1 MLFRVYFTHGGQK
14 RWLAAW
20 SCTAGFPVLLFPIA
34 ISYYRSSSSSTRRRF
49 IPMISRWLLG
59 TSVLVGIILSFE
71 CYLAFFGISYLPVS
85 VHSLVSS
92 SQLVFT
98 AVFAFFMVRQKF
110 TPFSINAV
118 VLMTLGSL
126 VIGLHMNADI
136 PEGESPRKYVIGF
149 VMSIGAACAHG
160 LFLTLT
166 EYAQAKAT
174 TAMTFPIVMQVQFVI
189 SLVATLV
196 STVPMIINR
205 DFQQTMGK
213 EAAEFGL
220 GEKKYYLVIIMGIVS
235 LEASVIGAIGIAMSS
250 SSLFAGIMCSLLV
263 PVQQLF
269 AVIFLKEGFNA
280 DRGMALAL
288 CLWGFTS
295 HLYGGY
301 KATLLVPK
309 HKLITTV
316 PLPLPLPLQ
325 VINDEELLPP
335 PPSSSSLSPLPL
347 PQYIHHDQV

>member
-1 MLFRVYFTHGGQK
+1 
-14 RWLAAW
+14 
-20 SCTAGFPVLLFPIA
+20 
-34 ISYYRSSSSSTRRRF
+34 
-49 IPMISRWLLG
+49 
-59 TSVLVGIILSFE
+59 
-71 CYLAFFGISYLPVS
+71 
-85 VHSLVSS
+85 
-92 SQLVFT
+92 
-98 AVFAFFMVRQKF
+98 
-110 TPFSINAV
+110 
-118 VLMTLGSL
+118 
-126 VIGLHMNADI
+126 
-136 PEGESPRKYVIGF
+136 
-149 VMSIGAACAHG
+149 
-160 LFLTLT
+160 
-166 EYAQAKAT
+166 
-174 TAMTFPIVMQVQFVI
+174 
-189 SLVATLV
+189 
-196 STVPMIINR
+196 
-205 DFQQTMGK
+205 
-213 EAAEFGL
+213 
-220 GEKKYYLVIIMGIVS
+220 
-235 LEASVIGAIGIAMSS
+235 
-250 SSLFAGIMCSLLV
+250 MCSLLV

>member
-205 DFQQTMGK
+205 DFQ
-213 EAAEFGL
+213 
-220 GEKKYYLVIIMGIVS
+220 S